1 MDDIVILNSD
11 LQGLQFYSCLF
22 PELTVQLWEQATVHE
37 GTVFV
42 YDHYR
47 HTPGQFR
54 ELMQFCS
61 VRALIVISDHKPGL
75 WKKSVSRQASA
86 VLFLSR
92 PLDAGLL
99 VKKIF
104 EIRAV
109 PVQHELIREM
119 PQGDAASQSTPAKP
133 QKLEMAELWQLVD
146 RLAAV
151 DASVLITGES
161 GTGKDVAAHRIH
173 KKSSRCKGPFIAI
186 NCAALTSDL
195 FASEMFGVVEG
206 AYTGAVNRRG
216 AYRSADKGTLFLDEI
231 AELDLASQAALLRLI
246 ESGMVRSLGS
256 DACSETDVRL
266 ITATNANLFSLMEEG
281 SFRRDLYYRL
291 MIYHIH
297 MPSLRERLYEIPS
310 LCEHFLKIDFPER
323 KVSLSACAL
332 ELLRSYS
339 WPGNIREL
347 RNVITRS
354 MLHQEGPALKAEDIC
369 LCCSCGQSALEGWP
383 GIPGFKKENF

>member
-1 MDDIVILNSD
+1 MDDIVILNSSF
-11 LQGLQFYSCLF
+11 QGLQFYSCLF
-22 PELTVQLWEQATVHE
+22 PELSVQLWEQATVHE

-75 WKKSVSRQASA
+75 WKKSVSRQASTA
-86 VLFLSR
+86 LFLSR
-92 PLDAGLL
+92 PLDIERL
-99 VKKIF
+99 VEKIS

-109 PVQHELIREM
+109 PIQHELIEGIRPADSATRHVPVE
-119 PQGDAASQSTPAKP
+119 SQR
-133 QKLEMAELWQLVD
+133 LDMAELWRFVD
-146 RLAAV
+146 RLAAA

-173 KKSSRCKGPFIAI
+173 KNSVRCKGPFIAI

-206 AYTGAVNRRG
+206 AYTGAVNRQG
-216 AYRSADKGTLFLDEI
+216 AYRSADTGTLFLDEI

-246 ESGMVRSLGS
+246 ESGKVRSLGS
-256 DACSETDVRL
+256 DACREVDVRL
-266 ITATNANLFSLMEEG
+266 ITATNANLFRLMEEG

-291 MIYHIH
+291 MIYHVH
-297 MPSLRERLYEIPS
+297 MPSLRERLHDLPA
-310 LCEHFLKIDFPER
+310 LCEYFLKEDFPDR
-323 KVSLSACAL
+323 KVSLSSCAL
-332 ELLRSYS
+332 QMLCSYS

-354 MLHQEGPALKAEDIC
+354 MLHQEGPFLMAGDIS
-369 LCCSCGQSALEGWP
+369 LCCSFVHEGSESWP